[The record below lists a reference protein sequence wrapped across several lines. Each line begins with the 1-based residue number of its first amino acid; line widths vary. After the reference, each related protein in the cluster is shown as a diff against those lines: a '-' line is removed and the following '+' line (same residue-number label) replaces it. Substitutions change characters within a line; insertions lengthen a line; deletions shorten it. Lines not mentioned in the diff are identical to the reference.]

1 MLILC
6 TMQGATEDDEQM
18 RDSDVVAIIRS
29 ARDDPDAFAEIINR
43 FSPLVYTVARGM
55 FDGYRRADLDD
66 AVSETFLKL
75 WRTREAYDPSRGAMP
90 TMFWVTGSPR
100 SAVPSCAGFIATVVQ
115 MEALDALDWDATPGG
130 DEPEAA
136 AIAQIDEET
145 VKAVLGDLPADVREL
160 IVCKIFLYDAGQR
173 HRPPDAPHRKIGRG
187 PSLQAASVP
196 ARGVHS
202 PWPAPLNPPCGPL
215 PTRPAIQKGVPMKDN
230 LFYRLFAKAEP
241 YRHGQA

>member
-75 WRTREAYDPSRGAMP
+75 WRTREAYDPSRGSYANYVL
-90 TMFWVTGSPR
+90 VTAR
-100 SAVPSCAGFIATVVQ
+100 AVCCSQLRRIYRDGHVQ

-145 VKAVLGDLPADVREL
+145 VKAVLGDLPADDREL
-160 IVCKIFLYDAGQR
+160 IVCKYFYMMRVKDIAR
-173 HRPPDAPHRKIGRG
+173 RTRRTEK
-187 PSLQAASVP
+187 SVE
-196 ARGVHS
+196 AR
-202 PWPAPLNPPCGPL
+202 L
-215 PTRPAIQKGVPMKDN
+215 
-230 LFYRLFAKAEP
+230 
-241 YRHGQA
+241 